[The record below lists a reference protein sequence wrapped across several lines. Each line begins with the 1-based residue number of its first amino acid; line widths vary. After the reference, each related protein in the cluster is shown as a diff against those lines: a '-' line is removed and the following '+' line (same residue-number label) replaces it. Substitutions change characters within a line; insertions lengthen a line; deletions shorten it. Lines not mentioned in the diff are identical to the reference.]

1 MEPVIKVRYKPRALL
16 LLLSIAMTAG
26 QPGNPREVKDP
37 QNILQPHLVQI
48 KTFTYRSTMMADFR
62 CEIYPEET
70 YIQKSEGSAGFA
82 VTINGSPLE
91 YRPEQ
96 HYKITLQAGCY
107 CYKSGFMATT

>member
-1 MEPVIKVRYKPRALL
+1 
-16 LLLSIAMTAG
+16 
-26 QPGNPREVKDP
+26 
-37 QNILQPHLVQI
+37 
-48 KTFTYRSTMMADFR
+48 MMDDFR

-96 HYKITLQAGCY
+96 HYKITLQAGCD
-107 CYKSGFMATT
+107 C